1 MKVEN
6 NMNDSIFKPFKP
18 SKLKK
23 PALFQALLLQ
33 VSVTTMMAA
42 GLLLLDVAIGL
53 SFFVAIVIFSIPQA
67 YLNFKAF
74 AYYGSSDIDK
84 IKTGMYLGEF
94 YKVVLTCALFVSAF
108 VLAPDL
114 LHFPTLFIGYILMII
129 INVILT
135 QFQINH
141 PS

>member
-6 NMNDSIFKPFKP
+6 NVNDSIFKPYKP
-18 SKLKK
+18 KKLKK
-23 PALFQALLLQ
+23 PALFKALLLQ
-33 VSVTTMMAA
+33 VSVTTIMAA
-42 GLLLLDVAIGL
+42 GLLVINVTIGL
-53 SFFVAIVIFSIPQA
+53 SFFLSIVIFSIPQA

-94 YKVVLTCALFVSAF
+94 YKVILTCTLFVTSF
-108 VLAPDL
+108 VIAPDL

-129 INVILT
+129 INVVLT

>member
-1 MKVEN
+1 MS
-6 NMNDSIFKPFKP
+6 DSIFKPFKP

-23 PALFQALLLQ
+23 PALNKALLLQ
-33 VSVTTMMAA
+33 ASVALMLAA
-42 GLLLLDVAIGL
+42 GVLLVNVNVGL
-53 SFFVAIVIFSIPQA
+53 SLFCAILIFTLPQA

-74 AYYGSSDIDK
+74 AYYGTSDIDR
-84 IKTGMYLGEF
+84 IKSGLYLGEF
-94 YKVVLTCALFVSAF
+94 YKVVLSCALFVTSFIAI
-108 VLAPDL
+108 PEL

-129 INVILT
+129 VNVVLT

>member
-1 MKVEN
+1 VS
-6 NMNDSIFKPFKP
+6 DSIFKPFKP
-18 SKLKK
+18 SRVKK
-23 PALFQALLLQ
+23 PALNQALLLQ
-33 VSVTTMMAA
+33 ASIMTMLAA
-42 GLLLLDVAIGL
+42 GLLLINVAIGV
-53 SFFVAIVIFSIPQA
+53 SFFFSIVIFSIPQL

-74 AYYGSSDIDK
+74 AYYGTSDIDR

-108 VLAPDL
+108 ILAPDL
-114 LHFPTLFIGYILMII
+114 LHFPTLFIGYILMVI
-129 INVILT
+129 INVALT